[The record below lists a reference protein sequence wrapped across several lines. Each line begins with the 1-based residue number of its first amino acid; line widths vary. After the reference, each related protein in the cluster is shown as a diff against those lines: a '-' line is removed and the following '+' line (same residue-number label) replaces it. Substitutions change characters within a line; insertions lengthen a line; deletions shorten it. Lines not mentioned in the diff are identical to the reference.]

1 MSEMNPHFTE
11 LQWLGFVLDCCPQD
25 TLAAIEQH
33 LAMEC
38 AACVRE
44 HAYWRT
50 LHCSMMQET
59 AEVPAW
65 AVEQVMTLPGEP
77 AAIDVTRSESARLVF
92 DNLSTPMPAYL
103 RSGGGY
109 SRHCVY
115 SLSESASVEVLVER
129 ISRQQGWSVVG
140 QVLDE
145 DGRGWGDCKI
155 QLTDE
160 RDCWLETTTN
170 DAGEFAFAQAG
181 QGTNLTLE
189 LEAGESRWEIPQ
201 VLLPQ

>member
-25 TLAAIEQH
+25 TAAAIEQH

-44 HAYWRT
+44 QAYWRT
-50 LHCSMMQET
+50 LHSSMKQE

-65 AVEQVMTLPGEP
+65 AVEQVMALPGEP
-77 AAIDVTRSESARLVF
+77 APEATRREGARLVF

-145 DGRGWGDCKI
+145 EGRGWGDCKV

-160 RDCWLETTTN
+160 RDCWQATTTN
-170 DAGEFAFAQAG
+170 AAGEFAFAQAG
-181 QGTNLTLE
+181 QGANLVLE
-189 LEAGESRWEIPQ
+189 LEAGECRWEIPQ